1 VLALNPVARGP
12 SRRVQ
17 AAWQQRLKRARSLY
31 SEKVAITKQLF
42 AERRTRVWPINLGP
56 DPDGRFALHLA
67 LQEESA
73 ARAEYMRILKIFN
86 ELMREEKLPEEEPG
100 LFVVGPETG
109 RKLYRLSAM
118 DDEEDQETP
127 FQEMDAQRLAD
138 KTFWVRLLVRE
149 ASDRGYTIEEIAA
162 L

>member
-1 VLALNPVARGP
+1 MLALNPVARGP

-73 ARAEYMRILKIFN
+73 ARTEYMRILRIVN
-86 ELMREEKLPEEEPG
+86 EFIREGTLLAARGENSCFDVRVTEMRTRRGMIERRHYLPI
-100 LFVVGPETG
+100 
-109 RKLYRLSAM
+109 
-118 DDEEDQETP
+118 
-127 FQEMDAQRLAD
+127 
-138 KTFWVRLLVRE
+138 
-149 ASDRGYTIEEIAA
+149 GYSPRPLTA
-162 L
+162 

>member
-1 VLALNPVARGP
+1 
-12 SRRVQ
+12 
-17 AAWQQRLKRARSLY
+17 
-31 SEKVAITKQLF
+31 
-42 AERRTRVWPINLGP
+42 
-56 DPDGRFALHLA
+56 
-67 LQEESA
+67 
-73 ARAEYMRILKIFN
+73 MRILKIFN